1 MFCMSLEDGSYST
14 DSLMRLVVVKPLYP
28 VFLKLVFP
36 IITNQGIIVM
46 HTFICISM
54 SISMCTSMCT
64 LMTFISSLGSPKDPS
79 DDAPLNTSKHPY
91 IHFYTSTSIYTSIDI
106 FSCTIMCTSLY
117 ISKWITM
124 YTHINMHPMHTSDH
138 PDFWHVTVCIKFWG
152 LLAPSSR
159 IHELADS

>member
-14 DSLMRLVVVKPLYP
+14 DSLMCLVVVKPLYP

-54 SISMCTSMCT
+54 SISICTSMCT

-91 IHFYTSTSIYTSIDI
+91 IHFYRHPYTPLLT
-106 FSCTIMCTSLY
+106 FFHALLCAPLCTFLS
-117 ISKWITM
+117 
-124 YTHINMHPMHTSDH
+124 
-138 PDFWHVTVCIKFWG
+138 
-152 LLAPSSR
+152 
-159 IHELADS
+159 E